1 MRNSSTFR
9 IHKSFDLSSQD
20 FKVLA
25 LLYQPLLGVEAHSL
39 YITFYQLNHQQPEIK
54 LEHQQLFDLLDLRQ
68 TDFLKMR
75 NKLEA
80 LNLLEV
86 YQQTDDYIYVVKTPL
101 SAKQFLL
108 DTVFGS
114 YLQSEIGEKHV
125 DWIASLFKIEVPSLD
140 GYNNITKPF
149 DSMYEFKS
157 LNLLKLDYE
166 FQGRKQNGGSHI
178 GYHFD
183 YNKFVEMLP
192 ERLKNSQLLNQR
204 LQKQISKIAFVYQF
218 NIEDMVEIYIEATKS
233 KQTAN
238 FQALNHKA
246 KLYYEN
252 KNQILSIKEKEI
264 PKTDLIKT
272 LPPQVIIQKYSKLDF
287 QGIALQTATSLIERN
302 HVDPGIINVILMLV
316 LKQKDGVLPGLKYM
330 ETVLHDWLNK
340 GILTTEDAL
349 NYSTQLEHTWGKKKK
364 VQKVNEPDWMDDY
377 VKELE
382 KMEESS

>member
-1 MRNSSTFR
+1 MRNSSTFQLS
-9 IHKSFDLSSQD
+9 IHSDLANQD

-25 LLYQPLLGVEAHSL
+25 LLYQPLLGVASHSL
-39 YITFYQLNHQQPEIK
+39 FVTFYQLNDKTKQK
-54 LEHQQLFDLLDLRQ
+54 LYTHQQLFDLLNLKQ
-68 TDFLKMR
+68 TEFLKMR

-86 YQQTDDYIYVVKTPL
+86 YQENDAYIYVMKTPL

-114 YLQSEIGEKHV
+114 YLQSEIGEKNV
-125 DWIASLFKIEVPSLD
+125 DMLANLFKIDTPKLD
-140 GYNNITKPF
+140 GYTNITKPF

-178 GYHFD
+178 GNHFD
-183 YNKFVEMLP
+183 FNAFVEALP
-192 ERLKNSQLLNQR
+192 ERLKNSQLLNQK
-204 LQKQISKIAFVYQF
+204 LQQQISKIAFVYQF
-218 NIEDMVEIYIEATKS
+218 DVKDMVEVYIHAS
-233 KQTAN
+233 QSRQTIN

-246 KLYYEN
+246 KLHYES
-252 KNQILSIKEKEI
+252 KNQTLEIKEKEI
-264 PKTDLIKT
+264 PKTELIKNI
-272 LPPQVIIQKYSKLDF
+272 PPQVIIQKYSKTDT
-287 QGIALQTATSLIERN
+287 QGIALSTATLLIERN

-330 ETVLHDWLNK
+330 ETVLHDWLNR
-340 GILTTEDAL
+340 GIQTTEDAL
-349 NYSTQLEHTWGKKKK
+349 NHSTQLENQWVNKKKAKK
-364 VQKVNEPDWMDDY
+364 VSEPDWMDDY

-382 KMEESS
+382 NMEA

>member
-1 MRNSSTFR
+1 MRNSSTFQLSV
-9 IHKSFDLSSQD
+9 HTDLANQD

-25 LLYQPLLGVEAHSL
+25 LLYQPLLGVASHSL
-39 YITFYQLNHQQPEIK
+39 FVTFYQLNDKINQK
-54 LEHQQLFDLLDLRQ
+54 LYTHQQLFDLLNLKQ
-68 TDFLKMR
+68 TEFLKMR

-86 YQQTDDYIYVVKTPL
+86 YQENDSYIYVMKTPL

-114 YLQSEIGEKHV
+114 YLQSEIGEKNV
-125 DWIASLFKIEVPSLD
+125 DMLANLFKIETPKLD
-140 GYNNITKPF
+140 GYTNITKPF

-178 GYHFD
+178 GNHFD
-183 YNKFVEMLP
+183 FNAFVEALP
-192 ERLKNSQLLNQR
+192 ERLKNSQLLNQK
-204 LQKQISKIAFVYQF
+204 LQQQISKIAFVYQF
-218 NIEDMVEIYIEATKS
+218 DIKDMVEVYIHAS
-233 KQTAN
+233 QSRQTIN

-246 KLYYEN
+246 KLHYES
-252 KNQILSIKEKEI
+252 KNQTLEIKEKEI
-264 PKTDLIKT
+264 PKTELIKNI
-272 LPPQVIIQKYSKLDF
+272 PPQVIIQKYSKTDT
-287 QGIALQTATSLIERN
+287 QGIALSTATLLIERN

-330 ETVLHDWLNK
+330 ETVLHDWLNR
-340 GILTTEDAL
+340 GIQTTEDAL
-349 NYSTQLEHTWGKKKK
+349 NHSTQLENQWVNKKKAKK
-364 VQKVNEPDWMDDY
+364 VSEPDWMDDY

-382 KMEESS
+382 NMEA

>member
-1 MRNSSTFR
+1 MRNSSTFQLH
-9 IHKSFDLSSQD
+9 ISSDLANQD

-25 LLYQPLLGVEAHSL
+25 LLYQPLLGVDAHSL
-39 YITFYQLNHQQPEIK
+39 FITFYQLNNK
-54 LEHQQLFDLLDLRQ
+54 TRLSTYTHQQLFDLLDLKQ
-68 TDFLKMR
+68 ADFLKMR

-86 YQQTDDYIYVVKTPL
+86 FQKADEYIYILKTPL
-101 SAKQFLL
+101 TAKQFLL

-125 DWIASLFKIEVPSLD
+125 ELLASLFQIEIPNYE
-140 GYNNITKPF
+140 GFNNITKTF

-157 LNLLKLDYE
+157 LNLLKLNYE

-178 GYHFD
+178 GYQFD
-183 YNKFVEMLP
+183 FNRFVEGLP
-192 ERLKNSQLLNQR
+192 ERLKNSTLLNQR

-218 NIEDMVEIYIEATKS
+218 SVEDMIEVYQEASKS
-233 KQTAN
+233 RQTVN

-246 KLYYEN
+246 KLYYES
-252 KNQILSIKEKEI
+252 KDQTLSIKEKDI
-264 PKTDLIKT
+264 PKTELIKT
-272 LPPQVIIQKYSKLDF
+272 LAPQVIIQKYSKTDT
-287 QGIALQTATSLIERN
+287 QGLALSTATLLIERN

-340 GILTTEDAL
+340 GIQTTEDAL
-349 NYSTQLEHTWGKKKK
+349 NYSTKLENQWVQKKK
-364 VQKVNEPDWMDDY
+364 VQKVSEPDWMDDY

-382 KMEESS
+382 KMEG